1 MHETIELNIIDKY
14 ARVQPGIILD
24 DLRHAAEKHTLT
36 FGPDPAT
43 HSHCTIGGMVGNNS
57 CGVHSVMAQFYGPGP
72 RTSDNIEA
80 LEVLTYDGVRIHAGE
95 TTDDAFDR
103 IVSRG
108 GRTAEIYRDLK
119 RLCSENIEHIRGGI
133 PNLPRRV
140 SGFNLPALL
149 PEQGFQVAQAIVGSE
164 STCVLVLEAT
174 VRLIPNPKARTLVVL
189 GYPTV
194 YEAADH
200 IPQIMRHQPIGC
212 EGMDDKL
219 VKDIESIGYQ
229 SDVKR
234 ILPEGAGFL
243 LVEFGGDSKEDA

>member
-1 MHETIELNIIDKY
+1 ME
-14 ARVQPGIILD
+14 
-24 DLRHAAEKHTLT
+24 
-36 FGPDPAT
+36 
-43 HSHCTIGGMVGNNS
+43 IG
-57 CGVHSVMAQFYGPGP
+57 A
-72 RTSDNIEA
+72 
-80 LEVLTYDGVRIHAGE
+80 
-95 TTDDAFDR
+95 TTDDALDATVR
-103 IVSRG
+103 EG
-108 GRTAEIYRDLK
+108 GRRGEIYRDLR
-119 RLCSENIEHIRGGI
+119 RLRDEHADRIRRGI
-133 PNLPRRV
+133 PNIPRRI

-174 VRLIPNPKARTLVVL
+174 VRLIPNPRARTLVVL